1 MLAAYKSAL
10 VEQRLTEDSLQL
22 GAVNA
27 LAQRQYALKND
38 VHSLGLYL
46 YGRVGRGK
54 TMVMDMFYDTLKT
67 ERKSRVHF
75 HHFMHGLH
83 KRLNE
88 LQGQVDPLTVVA
100 KELASQVDVIC
111 FDEFFVSDI
120 ADAMLLGGVFN
131 VLHQHGIMIIATS
144 NTPPDNLY
152 EGGLA
157 RDRFLP
163 SIKLLKQHLEVFSL
177 DGEVDY
183 RTTHTV
189 YSPVYYVNQQ
199 QDFSQ
204 KIESLDLIHA
214 PQVINVCNREIVS
227 MGQHEDTIW
236 FDFLA
241 LCDGPRSQNDYI
253 YLADTYKTIVIS
265 NLVQLGGIISTE
277 HMTKGTEDG
286 DTNYKLLPASP
297 QQIGLLDDCARRF
310 IALVDELY
318 DRQKLLVIDAPCS
331 IESLYQGGRV
341 TKAFERTVSR
351 LIEMQSIDYQNKVID
366 AVSDSS
372 KQLF

>member
-1 MLAAYKSAL
+1 MLASYQNAL
-10 VEQRLTEDSLQL
+10 DCNKLTQDTLQL
-22 GAVNA
+22 SAVNA
-27 LAQRQYALKND
+27 LAQRQDALMND

-54 TMVMDMFYDTLKT
+54 TMVMDMFYNTLKT
-67 ERKSRVHF
+67 DRKCRIHF

-83 KRLNE
+83 KKLNA
-88 LQGQVDPLTVVA
+88 LQGQVGPLTLVA
-100 KELASQVDVIC
+100 NELASQVDVIC
-111 FDEFFVSDI
+111 FDEFFITDI

-131 VLHQHGIMIIATS
+131 ALHQHGIMIIATS

-163 SIKLLKQHLEVFSL
+163 SIRLLKQHLEVFSL
-177 DGEVDY
+177 DGDIDY
-183 RTTHTV
+183 RTTHTI
-189 YSPVYYVNQQ
+189 YSPVYYVNQP
-199 QDFSQ
+199 QDFAQ
-204 KIESLDLIHA
+204 KVESLGLIHS
-214 PQVINVCNREIVS
+214 PQIINVCNREIVIL
-227 MGQHEDTIW
+227 GQKEDTIW

-253 YLADTYKTIVIS
+253 YLADSYKTIVIS
-265 NLVQLGGIISTE
+265 NVVQLGGIINTE
-277 HMTKGTEDG
+277 YVTKGTEDG
-286 DTNYKLLPASP
+286 DTNYKLLPATP

-318 DRQKLLVIDAPCS
+318 DRQKLLVVDASCS

-341 TKAFERTVSR
+341 TAAFKRTVSR
-351 LIEMQSIDYQNKVID
+351 LTEMQSVAYQNKVNTTTND
-366 AVSDSS
+366 NT
-372 KQLF
+372 KHLF